1 MTKKW
6 TGKRAGAVRAVRV
19 PARVRVLA
27 LGLLL
32 TAAGSPG
39 AAWSEEGGRE
49 GYGAGGGGAAAGE
62 DAEFHRAVDLKRFR
76 NKNFEWDTQELI
88 ASGFTALH
96 KENQRILRELAEI
109 KERIGRLEEKKVPQK
124 SY

>member
-1 MTKKW
+1 MIKRW
-6 TGKRAGAVRAVRV
+6 TGKRAGAVKAARV
-19 PARVRVLA
+19 PVPALLA

-39 AAWSEEGGRE
+39 VARAEDGYGGS
-49 GYGAGGGGAAAGE
+49 GAGGGGEAAGDE
-62 DAEFHRAVDLKRFR
+62 AFRRAVDLNRFR

-88 ASGFTALH
+88 ASGLTALH
-96 KENQRILRELAEI
+96 EENRRILKELREI
-109 KERIGRLEEKKVPQK
+109 KERIGRLEEKEAPQK

>member
-6 TGKRAGAVRAVRV
+6 TRKAVLK
-19 PARVRVLA
+19 RVLA
-27 LGLLL
+27 LVLGLLL
-32 TAAGSPG
+32 TATGSRG
-39 AAWSEEGGRE
+39 SAQAAER
-49 GYGAGGGGAAAGE
+49 GYGDSGAGGGGAAAGE
-62 DAEFHRAVDLKRFR
+62 EEQDGGFQRAVDLKRFR

-96 KENQRILRELAEI
+96 EENQQILKELKEI
-109 KERIGRLEEKKVPQK
+109 RERIGRLEEKETPQK

>member
-6 TGKRAGAVRAVRV
+6 TGKGAAAVRV
-19 PARVRVLA
+19 TRARALA

-32 TAAGSPG
+32 TVSGSRE
-39 AAWSEEGGRE
+39 AAWAAER
-49 GYGAGGGGAAAGE
+49 GYGASGAGGGGAEAE
-62 DAEFHRAVDLKRFR
+62 DGAFSRAVDLKRFR

-96 KENQRILRELAEI
+96 EENQRILTELKEI
-109 KERIGRLEEKKVPQK
+109 RDRIGRLEGKQAP
-124 SY
+124 